1 MDQLKSAE
9 RSASALVEN
18 ARKERIDRMKEAR
31 TEAEATIAS
40 YKAEMELAYQ
50 LKASAQTDTHG
61 TTGVALDSTTMQEIK
76 ELEDDYAKNSERV
89 ERFMVDLVTQVEIV
103 PPTRKA

>member
-31 TEAEATIAS
+31 TEVSINV
-40 YKAEMELAYQ
+40 YVCMYVMRK
-50 LKASAQTDTHG
+50 
-61 TTGVALDSTTMQEIK
+61 K
-76 ELEDDYAKNSERV
+76 EVMNIP
-89 ERFMVDLVTQVEIV
+89 IV
-103 PPTRKA
+103 CLFPSWSSSS

>member
-31 TEAEATIAS
+31 TEVSINV
-40 YKAEMELAYQ
+40 YVCM
-50 LKASAQTDTHG
+50 
-61 TTGVALDSTTMQEIK
+61 
-76 ELEDDYAKNSERV
+76 
-89 ERFMVDLVTQVEIV
+89 
-103 PPTRKA
+103 

>member
-31 TEAEATIAS
+31 TEVGKYMVILLIVFHVLKCYFIENMYVSIILHCMDDDDVDSFFLSFFLFFNTGRS
-40 YKAEMELAYQ
+40 YYSFL
-50 LKASAQTDTHG
+50 
-61 TTGVALDSTTMQEIK
+61 
-76 ELEDDYAKNSERV
+76 
-89 ERFMVDLVTQVEIV
+89 
-103 PPTRKA
+103 

>member
-31 TEAEATIAS
+31 TEVGKYVDHVDCFSCVQKCYFIENMYVSIILHYMDDDVNSFFLFFLFFNIGRS
-40 YKAEMELAYQ
+40 YYSFL
-50 LKASAQTDTHG
+50 
-61 TTGVALDSTTMQEIK
+61 
-76 ELEDDYAKNSERV
+76 
-89 ERFMVDLVTQVEIV
+89 
-103 PPTRKA
+103 